1 MNFLDRDFLEEMKK
15 EEELT
20 NISLKESKKA
30 KKERQKIKEVEILVP
45 EGVEVKIKRM
55 KKNDTI

>member
-55 KKNDTI
+55 KNDTV

>member
-30 KKERQKIKEVEILVP
+30 KKERQKIKEVEIVVP

-55 KKNDTI
+55 KKDDTI

>member
-30 KKERQKIKEVEILVP
+30 KKERQKIKEVEIVVP

>member
-30 KKERQKIKEVEILVP
+30 KKQRQKIKEVEIVVP

-55 KKNDTI
+55 KKDDTI

>member
-30 KKERQKIKEVEILVP
+30 KKQRQKIKEVEILVP

-55 KKNDTI
+55 KKDDTI